1 MQKITTE
8 QHQNLYTYFLH
19 ESPRRASRVKSTRKI
34 RVEEA
39 WEEWNDLQ
47 ELGWTEVSHNFG

>member
-1 MQKITTE
+1 MKNSQQNSIKIFTNTF
-8 QHQNLYTYFLH
+8 YTNHLG
-19 ESPRRASRVKSTRKI
+19 ESAGFKSTRKI

-47 ELGWTEVSHNFG
+47 EIGWTEVSHNFG

>member
-8 QHQNLYTYFLH
+8 QHQNPTHIFYKNYHGEPAGF
-19 ESPRRASRVKSTRKI
+19 KSTNKI

-39 WEEWNDLQ
+39 WEKWNDLQ